1 MSMGSLAVAEG
12 PIGAQT
18 GVPADKKCPPATR
31 RIVAKADAVERPEA
45 R

>member
-1 MSMGSLAVAEG
+1 MSIAEFVVG
-12 PIGAQT
+12 EAAIGAQ
-18 GVPADKKCPPATR
+18 PAKKSKPPANR